1 MTELIGHVLGDYQ
14 IEALVKA
21 GSALDT
27 FRARHVQ
34 HGHLVALKVL
44 HPNLL
49 ATPDVGQRFLQA
61 VQATITLQHPNLV
74 SVLDTGVQEGRYY
87 LVTEWLED
95 GSLRTL
101 LRRWATERDTTTP
114 LTVGVDLVRQAADGL
129 AYLHAQ
135 QRVHGTLHPGNLLL
149 LRLGSATPE
158 DERYVL
164 KLDEAGLSQLLLNA
178 DETLPLEAMSGSPP
192 YLSPEQCQG
201 LAVDERSDIYAL
213 GIILY
218 EVCTGYVP
226 FAVKTLSE
234 AAAKHPYT
242 RPTPPRVVRPDLP
255 PTLEAIILRCLAKA
269 PEQRFATAAE
279 LSAELYA
286 ILHPN
291 AATTVL
297 PPLEPDAPEP
307 ALDEAAPDEAAPD
320 APTTF
325 QPVPAASTQSATTP
339 LSSPEAVPQL
349 QVFDAQGRLV
359 QALDLTHAGVTI
371 GRQSDNTLPLSHAA
385 ISRRHLRI
393 DWDGQNVTLTDL
405 GSSNGTHLGPHR
417 LPPQVP
423 QPWPWN
429 EVVQIGPFRLH
440 LIPPPSAPATGADLL
455 DSLLVNV
462 PPPTTGYQTP
472 MQATQFSGGERI
484 TVQLDQEH
492 LVLTPGQPAVA
503 HLTLL
508 NQGNS
513 VDYVTISVEGFPGAW
528 TRGPQQPIQV
538 TPGVPTSATLNLMVP
553 RTPESRAGDYVII
566 VRVRSATNQAD
577 SGTVR
582 GQWTVL
588 PFVSSTLTLSP
599 RTARGRNVADYQVL
613 LRNQGNAPVY
623 YRLVAEDVARA
634 LNFEFG
640 QEQILLEPGQTA
652 DIALIVTRPQQ
663 WFGTTRTYPFT
674 VWAETAD
681 EQVPSATAQFTQ
693 SPLAPIWVPLL
704 VLVAALL
711 VIILAIIIPLLD
723 VDRMAGVGTPTPT
736 ALPTETPT
744 TEPGAPVVNLFG
756 VEPREVAPGQPVN
769 VVWNVEGA
777 ERVQIEQFGDVEP
790 QGQREHRPEI
800 TTDYRLVAISGGQ
813 TTTRIE
819 RVTVQSPTPVPT
831 ETPLPPPTETPLPA
845 PTETPLPAPTE
856 TPLPAPTETPLP
868 APTETP
874 LPPPASI
881 DLLDQASAAVW
892 RIADNTIPFGRPAQP
907 GDGWVNTQSNVTLED
922 NNRYRTLLVTVPPL
936 AGDRTITGQ
945 FNLPTLASGQHFL
958 AQAGFAADVS
968 AGEVT
973 IRVRFNN
980 ESLYQRVKQP
990 DNQLLMIDI
999 DLSAFAGQ
1007 TGALTIEV
1015 VSNIDDLQDELFWSN
1030 MRVGPPT

>member
-21 GSALDT
+21 GRAFDT
-27 FRARHVQ
+27 FRARYGQ
-34 HGHLVALKVL
+34 HRHLVALKVL

-49 ATPDVGQRFLQA
+49 TSPDAGQRFLQA
-61 VQATITLQHPNLV
+61 VQAIAALQHPNLV
-74 SVLDTGVQEGRYY
+74 SIIDVGLQEGRYY

-95 GSLRTL
+95 GSLHTL
-101 LRRWATERDTTTP
+101 LKRWAAERDATTR
-114 LTVGVDLVRQAADGL
+114 LTVGVDLVRQAADAL

-135 QRVHGTLHPGNLLL
+135 QRVHGTLHPNNLLL

-164 KLDEAGLSQLLLNA
+164 KLDEAGLSQVLFNA
-178 DETLPLEAMSGSPP
+178 DETLPLEAMPGSPP

-201 LAVDERSDIYAL
+201 LAVDGRSDIYAL

-234 AAAKHPYT
+234 AAAKHLYT
-242 RPTPPRVVRPDLP
+242 QPTPPRVVRPDLSP
-255 PTLEAIILRCLAKA
+255 SLEAVILRCLAKA

-279 LSAELYA
+279 LSAELHA
-286 ILHPN
+286 ILHPD

-297 PPLEPDAPEP
+297 PPLKPDVPEP
-307 ALDEAAPDEAAPD
+307 ALDDAAAPD
-320 APTTF
+320 APTTL
-325 QPVPAASTQSATTP
+325 QPVSVTGTQSVTTP
-339 LSSPEAVPQL
+339 LSGAEAAPQL

-359 QALDLTHAGVTI
+359 QALDLTRAGVTI
-371 GRQSDNTLPLSHAA
+371 GRQSDNTLPLSHTA
-385 ISRRHLRI
+385 ISRRHMRI
-393 DWDGQNVTLTDL
+393 DWDGQYVTLTDL
-405 GSSNGTHLGPHR
+405 GSSNGTQLGPQR

-423 QPWPWN
+423 HPWPWN

-440 LIPPPSAPATGADLL
+440 LVPPPAAPTAGADLL
-455 DSLLVNV
+455 DTLLNNV
-462 PPPTTGYQTP
+462 PSSPTTSYQAP
-472 MQATQFSGGERI
+472 MQATQFRGGERI
-484 TVQLDQEH
+484 TVQLDSEH
-492 LVLTPGQPAVA
+492 LRITPGQPAAA
-503 HLTLL
+503 HLLIL
-508 NQGNS
+508 NHGNS

-528 TRGPQQPIQV
+528 IRGPQQSIQV
-538 TPGVPTSATLNLMVP
+538 MPGVPASATINLMVP
-553 RTPESRAGDYVII
+553 RTPESHAGDYIII
-566 VRVRSATNQAD
+566 VRARSVTNQAD
-577 SGTVR
+577 SGTAR

-599 RTARGRNVADYQVL
+599 QNASGRNVADYHVL
-613 LRNQGNAPVY
+613 LRNQGNAPAY
-623 YRLVAEDVARA
+623 YRLVAEDAARA
-634 LNFEFG
+634 LHYEFG

-681 EQVPSATAQFTQ
+681 EPVPSATGKFTQ

-704 VLVAALL
+704 ALVAVLL
-711 VIILAIIIPLLD
+711 VVILSIIIPLLD
-723 VDRMAGVGTPTPT
+723 VDRVAGIGTPTPT

-790 QGQREHRPEI
+790 QGQREHRPEV
-800 TTDYRLVAISGGQ
+800 TTDYRLVAIRGGQ

-819 RVTVQSPTPVPT
+819 RVTVQSPTP
-831 ETPLPPPTETPLPA
+831 PPTETPLPI
-845 PTETPLPAPTE
+845 PTGTPLPTPTG
-856 TPLPAPTETPLP
+856 TPLPTPTGTPLL
-868 APTETP
+868 T
-874 LPPPASI
+874 PASI
-881 DLLDQASAAVW
+881 DLVNQASVAVW
-892 RIADNTIPFGRPAQP
+892 RVADKTIQFGPPAQP
-907 GDGWVNTQSNVTLED
+907 GDGWVTTQSNVTLED

-945 FNLPTLASGQHFL
+945 FNLPTLASGQRFL

-973 IRVRFNN
+973 IRVQFNN
-980 ESLYQRVKQP
+980 ESLYERVKQP

-1007 TGALTIEV
+1007 TGMLTIEV
-1015 VSNIDDLQDELFWSN
+1015 VSNIDDWQDELFWSN
-1030 MRVGPPT
+1030 MRIGSPT